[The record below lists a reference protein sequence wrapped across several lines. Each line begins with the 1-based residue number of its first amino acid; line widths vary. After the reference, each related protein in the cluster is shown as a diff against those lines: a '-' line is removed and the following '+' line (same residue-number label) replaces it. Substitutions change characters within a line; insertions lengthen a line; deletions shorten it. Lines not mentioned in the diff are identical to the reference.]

1 MSGNFREYNWSD
13 ILKLIMKDAGLEDEV
28 DQRTRGQVWHVGS
41 FSPPTHEKD
50 TCIRVQV
57 YDKPYSERI
66 QEHAG

>member
-13 ILKLIMKDAGLEDEV
+13 ILKLILKDAGLEDEAS
-28 DQRTRGQVWHVGS
+28 QRTRGQVWYVGS
-41 FSPPTHEKD
+41 FAPPTHEKD